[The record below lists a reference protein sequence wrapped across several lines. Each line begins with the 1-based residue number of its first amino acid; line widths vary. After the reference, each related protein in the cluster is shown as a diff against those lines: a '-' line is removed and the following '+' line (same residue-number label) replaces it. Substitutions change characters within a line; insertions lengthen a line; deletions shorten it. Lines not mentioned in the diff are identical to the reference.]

1 MHIKFNEEEEER
13 MVKMGDEITAILQKY
28 TSSVTDILLVKTV
41 ADSLQAA
48 IVDVLAQ
55 YTQKY
60 NEMYKGDAK
69 NE

>member
-13 MVKMGDEITAILQKY
+13 MVKMADEITAILQKY
-28 TSSVTDILLVKTV
+28 TSSATDILLVKTV
-41 ADSLQAA
+41 VDSLQEA
-48 IVDVLAQ
+48 IVAFAAQ

-60 NEMYKGDAK
+60 NEMYRGDTK

>member
-28 TSSVTDILLVKTV
+28 TSSATDILLVKTV
-41 ADSLQAA
+41 VDSLQAA
-48 IVDVLAQ
+48 IVDFAAQ

-60 NEMYKGDAK
+60 NEMYRGDTK

>member
-28 TSSVTDILLVKTV
+28 TSSATDILLVKAV
-41 ADSLQAA
+41 VDSLQEA
-48 IVDVLAQ
+48 IIDFVAQ

-60 NEMYKGDAK
+60 NEMYKGDTK